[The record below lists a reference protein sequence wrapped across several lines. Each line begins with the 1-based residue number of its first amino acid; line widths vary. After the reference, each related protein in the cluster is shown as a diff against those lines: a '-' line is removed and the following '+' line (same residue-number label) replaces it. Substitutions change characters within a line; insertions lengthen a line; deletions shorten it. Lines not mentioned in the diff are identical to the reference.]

1 MDTEK
6 RIELIKRNTAEIIS
20 EDELRQLL
28 SKKKKPVVYCGY
40 EPSGS
45 MHLGNFVTI
54 IKLMDFAKAGFNVIV
69 LLADIHGLLNRKG
82 DAEEIAKNV
91 EAWRKTIKAIGLDA
105 KVVLGSSFEFE
116 KEYQLDIM
124 KMAQEVTINRG
135 LRSMQEVARDV
146 ENATISQIWYPLMQI
161 EDIKALGCDVAE
173 AGIDQRKIHML
184 ARELAHVTNH
194 KPIFVHT
201 PMITSLKGPGTK
213 MSKSIPGSGVNVTDT
228 DEEIRKSINGAYCPE
243 KSTDDNPLLQI
254 SKLIVFP
261 RIKSLDI
268 KRQQKFGGDISFK
281 TYEELEKAYVDG
293 KLHPM
298 DLKVAVAEELIK
310 IIKPVREQFAKIK

>member
-1 MDTEK
+1 MDTKEK
-6 RIELIKRNTAEIIS
+6 LEIIKRNTAEIIT
-20 EDELRQLL
+20 EAELDALL
-28 SKKKKPVVYCGY
+28 KEKKKPVVYCGY

-54 IKLMDFAKAGFNVIV
+54 IKLMDFVSAGFTVKV
-69 LLADIHGLLNRKG
+69 LLADVHGLLNRKG
-82 DAEEIAKNV
+82 NVEEIAKNV
-91 EAWRKTIKAIGLDA
+91 EAWKKTIKAIGLDA
-105 KVVLGSSFEFE
+105 KVVLGSSFEFD
-116 KEYQLDIM
+116 KDYQLEIM

-146 ENATISQIWYPLMQI
+146 ENATVSQIWYPLMQI

-184 ARELAHVTNH
+184 ARELVHITNH

-228 DEEIRKSINGAYCPE
+228 DEEIKKSINGAYCPE
-243 KSTDDNPLLQI
+243 KSAEDNPLLQI
-254 SKLIVFP
+254 SKLIIFP
-261 RIKSLDI
+261 RIKKLDI
-268 KRQQKFGGDISFK
+268 KRSEKFGGNISFSS
-281 TYEELEKAYVDG
+281 YEELEKTFVAG

-298 DLKVAVAEELIK
+298 DLKAAVANELIK
-310 IIKPVREQFAKIK
+310 IIAPIRKNFNK

>member
-1 MDTEK
+1 MDINEK
-6 RIELIKRNTAEIIS
+6 LELIRKNTAEIIS
-20 EDELRQLL
+20 EDELRELL
-28 SKKKKPVVYCGY
+28 SKKKKPTVYCGY

-54 IKLMDFAKAGFNVIV
+54 TKLIDLQKAGFNVIV
-69 LLADIHGLLNRKG
+69 LLADVHGLLNRKG
-82 DAEEIAKNV
+82 NVDEIAKNV
-91 EAWRKTIKAIGLDA
+91 IAWKKTIKAIGLDA
-105 KVVLGSSFEFE
+105 KVVLGSSFEFD
-116 KEYQLDIM
+116 KDYQLEIM

-161 EDIKALGCDVAE
+161 EDIKALGCDVSE

-184 ARELAHVTNH
+184 ARELVHITNH
-194 KPIFVHT
+194 KPVFVHT

-228 DEEIRKSINGAYCPE
+228 DEEIKKSINGAYCPE
-243 KSTDDNPLLQI
+243 KAVEDNPLLQI
-254 SKLIVFP
+254 SKLIIFP
-261 RIKSLDI
+261 RIRKLDI
-268 KRQQKFGGDISFK
+268 KRPEKFGGDISFK
-281 TYEELEKAYVDG
+281 TYEELENVYVQG

-298 DLKVAVAEELIK
+298 DLKAAVASELIK
-310 IIKPVREQFAKIK
+310 IIKPIRDNFKK